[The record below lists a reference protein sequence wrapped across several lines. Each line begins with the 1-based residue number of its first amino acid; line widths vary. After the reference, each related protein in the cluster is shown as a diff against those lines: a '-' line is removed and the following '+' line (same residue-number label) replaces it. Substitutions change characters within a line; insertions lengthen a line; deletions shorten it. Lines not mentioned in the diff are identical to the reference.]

1 MSENKPHEQ
10 PAERHETRD
19 INVVKVALFTVALL
33 AVITLGGLLIPL
45 AVLKYDSAGKAT
57 SSSGSLR
64 QPAQEL
70 PPEPRLQTREFQD
83 LLQMRAA
90 EEQRLHSYGWVDRT
104 NGVVRIPIER
114 AIELVAQR
122 GLPARPDLPLR
133 KEAK

>member
-1 MSENKPHEQ
+1 MSEDKTHEQ

-57 SSSGSLR
+57 PSSSPRR

-70 PPEPRLQTREFQD
+70 PPEPRLQTRESQD

-90 EEQRLHSYGWVDRT
+90 EEKRLHSYGWVDRT

-122 GLPARPDLPLR
+122 GLPARPDLPPR